1 MSVVE
6 EINTIHEPV
15 KEDPD
20 SSDSDDEVE
29 SASTIPVF
37 HTEVVVAVGN
47 ADSASCTAAHHHNK
61 IILNLM
67 IKNESKIIER
77 CIGNSMDYVDAINIL
92 DTGSTDNTVEVCKAF
107 LTTSGKPFR
116 ISVHPFKTFG
126 HNRSISF
133 DEAQKLCEALHWNA
147 EETYVMAVDADMVI
161 KATPAFKDFKMTQN
175 GYRMIQQHGS
185 LKYYNVRFLKCSYPW
200 KCIGSTH
207 EYWDGSPSENVPY
220 EVCYIDDIGDGGC
233 K

>member
-6 EINTIHEPV
+6 EINTVHEPV
-15 KEDPD
+15 KEDSD

-29 SASTIPVF
+29 STPIIPLF
-37 HTEVVVAVGN
+37 HTEVIVAVGN
-47 ADSASCTAAHHHNK
+47 ADSSAPVAHHHNK

-77 CIGNSMDYVDAINIL
+77 CIGNSIAYVDAVNIL

-107 LTTSGKPFR
+107 LTASGKPFR

-147 EETYVMAVDADMVI
+147 EETYAMAVDADMVV
-161 KATPAFKDFKMTQN
+161 KPTPAFKDFKII
-175 GYRMIQQHGS
+175 YHFSIRI
-185 LKYYNVRFLKCSYPW
+185 
-200 KCIGSTH
+200 
-207 EYWDGSPSENVPY
+207 
-220 EVCYIDDIGDGGC
+220 
-233 K
+233 